1 MGQQCRPNIRTRAF
15 SAGSDGQWVSGPGS
29 ANFRSPQINGL
40 EIKDRESKRLSGR
53 PTSRLAALH
62 SDYLQAGKPLA
73 SSFQLFLDSDRN
85 HVVICSLTLSH
96 QPGHPPLPPRYFAAR
111 AFSFTSFT
119 SFASLTSSKSFTI
132 RTSMTPLPQVLYN
145 PHLQAPLGSAGNKG
159 LITPLES
166 ALTKNSPVTP
176 VESALTKTG
185 GWGHL
190 PNLWHSHS
198 WLCSSTG
205 HRTRNTGTRHIMCPQ
220 LQESTSCTI
229 AALAAPDGTSAKL
242 ATACGAWAAGAVP
255 TTPNPSI
262 RSSAPWILAAISLT
276 PRGPTAKA
284 TASSCSEK
292 SCAPTKT
299 TPSSAGRTRN
309 FTSPQRFRPR
319 TAAGPPAPNT
329 LSTTP
334 ILPATSSSTSTRAS
348 KTLAWTRSTS
358 FSFTPG
364 KTRGSKTK
372 DSFAP
377 SKNLKPPAKSAPS
390 ASASIAGNPPPA
402 SAPCAPDSLT
412 PFRSSTTFSIRI
424 PRTNFFL
431 RAAKKMLP
439 SSPASPLTKALL
451 PARSLSTASGPKTT
465 GAAVISFPKIS
476 KPASPAPTPSNLCC
490 ATA

>member
-166 ALTKNSPVTP
+166 ALTKNSPVSP

-185 GWGHL
+185 GWG
-190 PNLWHSHS
+190 PSRRS
-198 WLCSSTG
+198 FWLVPPLVCRRFDLANANAQSSRVG
-205 HRTRNTGTRHIMCPQ
+205 RVFRT
-220 LQESTSCTI
+220 S
-229 AALAAPDGTSAKL
+229 AALGR
-242 ATACGAWAAGAVP
+242 W
-255 TTPNPSI
+255 TTGSSLRIRPS
-262 RSSAPWILAAISLT
+262 R
-276 PRGPTAKA
+276 K
-284 TASSCSEK
+284 
-292 SCAPTKT
+292 
-299 TPSSAGRTRN
+299 
-309 FTSPQRFRPR
+309 
-319 TAAGPPAPNT
+319 
-329 LSTTP
+329 
-334 ILPATSSSTSTRAS
+334 TSTRFAYCAMS
-348 KTLAWTRSTS
+348 CSCVTSTMVNPLS
-358 FSFTPG
+358 F
-364 KTRGSKTK
+364 K
-372 DSFAP
+372 
-377 SKNLKPPAKSAPS
+377 LVLSAPERC
-390 ASASIAGNPPPA
+390 AS
-402 SAPCAPDSLT
+402 
-412 PFRSSTTFSIRI
+412 
-424 PRTNFFL
+424 
-431 RAAKKMLP
+431 
-439 SSPASPLTKALL
+439 SSPIATPTCCDAVGLCADKGREM
-451 PARSLSTASGPKTT
+451 AR
-465 GAAVISFPKIS
+465 
-476 KPASPAPTPSNLCC
+476 
-490 ATA
+490 